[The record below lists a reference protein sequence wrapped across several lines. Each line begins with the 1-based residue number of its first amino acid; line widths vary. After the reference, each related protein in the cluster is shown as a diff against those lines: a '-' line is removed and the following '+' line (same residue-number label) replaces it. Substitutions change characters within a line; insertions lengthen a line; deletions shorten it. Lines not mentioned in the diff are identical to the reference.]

1 MEIPKL
7 SPQLFPPSVSIH
19 CKPNHSQTMN
29 SDFDAIFKVTRT
41 CDDEIA
47 GFAATPLTDVEKNRI
62 RALADGERELATLDG
77 LAPMLRDNSTA
88 LEYLADL
95 LKGSHPTHS

>member
-1 MEIPKL
+1 
-7 SPQLFPPSVSIH
+7 
-19 CKPNHSQTMN
+19 MN

-47 GFAATPLTDVEKNRI
+47 GFAAAPLTDVEKSRI
-62 RALADGERELATLDG
+62 RSLVEGEREISTLDG

-88 LEYLADL
+88 LEFLAEL
-95 LKGSHPTHS
+95 LRGSEPVRA